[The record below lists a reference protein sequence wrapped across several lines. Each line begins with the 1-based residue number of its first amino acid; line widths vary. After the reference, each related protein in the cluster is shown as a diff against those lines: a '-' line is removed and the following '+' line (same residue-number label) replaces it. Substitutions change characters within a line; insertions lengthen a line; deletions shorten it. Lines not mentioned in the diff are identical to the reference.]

1 MTGWPVWW
9 KWAGAWRF
17 GLSSQQPTCPQV
29 EALARIFDLRAA
41 PPAPMSPPWLPDSQE
56 RHRQIDWRAI
66 ERDLRATLAHEVP
79 RPSTRFCASWASTTG
94 TRSGA
99 CPTSAGRY
107 SVRDRHTAWR
117 ATELE
122 DVQLCREAEVRRV
135 IAEIDATGRYPGRR
149 QVQKR
154 LPPGI
159 YMRDGAPGDALA
171 GRGDRSGLARRPLPE
186 AQAGRRPEGRVAA
199 EVSRRAGRR
208 RASRSRGAGGAD
220 RDAAAPPR
228 ATDAPR
234 RCAGLGY
241 GPGRPRSRLARPPG
255 PTSPDGR

>member
-79 RPSTRFCASWASTTG
+79 PALNAVLHKLGVDDG
-94 TRSGA
+94 TAKRRMPDLCGA
-99 CPTSAGRY
+99 
-107 SVRDRHTAWR
+107 VRDRHTAWR
-117 ATELE
+117 AAELE

-135 IAEIDATGRYPGRR
+135 ITEIDATGR
-149 QVQKR
+149 
-154 LPPGI
+154 
-159 YMRDGAPGDALA
+159 
-171 GRGDRSGLARRPLPE
+171 
-186 AQAGRRPEGRVAA
+186 
-199 EVSRRAGRR
+199 
-208 RASRSRGAGGAD
+208 
-220 RDAAAPPR
+220 
-228 ATDAPR
+228 
-234 RCAGLGY
+234 
-241 GPGRPRSRLARPPG
+241 
-255 PTSPDGR
+255 

>member
-1 MTGWPVWW
+1 
-9 KWAGAWRF
+9 
-17 GLSSQQPTCPQV
+17 
-29 EALARIFDLRAA
+29 LRASLTCGRPRPRRCHRRGSRTHRSDTA
-41 PPAPMSPPWLPDSQE
+41 RSTGEPSSATCGQRSPT
-56 RHRQIDWRAI
+56 RC
-66 ERDLRATLAHEVP
+66 P
-79 RPSTRFCASWASTTG
+79 RPSTRFCTSWASTTG
-94 TRSGA
+94 PRSGA
-99 CPTSAGRY
+99 CLTSAGRY

-135 IAEIDATGRYPGRR
+135 IAEIDATRRYPGRH

-208 RASRSRGAGGAD
+208 RASRSRDAGGAD